1 MTIVR
6 RFIMAFLVVGGMCL
20 AHPLSAQ
27 RSVGSVSSVRLAFQK
42 VDQVALDFGV
52 DTAAMRRRAVQRLGA
67 AGIAVVE
74 DANQPELSIAVRV
87 PKSLAPVDDGFL
99 LVEMRLLETT
109 SSDPQRELWK
119 ARGPATRFTTF
130 GSLRQLVPEQLEQ
143 RLDSLAAAHSGT

>member
-1 MTIVR
+1 MRQMKIVLLLGS
-6 RFIMAFLVVGGMCL
+6 ALWL
-20 AHPLSAQ
+20 AHPLAAQ
-27 RSVGSVSSVRLAFQK
+27 QSVSAVSSLRLVFQK

-52 DTAAMRRRAVQRLGA
+52 DTSAMRRRAVQRLSA

-87 PKSLAPVDDGFL
+87 PKQFVPADDGFVF
-99 LVEMRLLETT
+99 VEMRLLEPT
-109 SSDPQRELWK
+109 SSSARRALWN

-143 RLDSLAAAHSGT
+143 RLDSLTAAHSGT